1 MFKTEQDFILP
12 LGYQDPD
19 GRLHREGT
27 MRLIT
32 AKDEIEV
39 ANDPKVKRNP
49 AYLSV
54 LLLARVISRL
64 GQVKVVDDEV
74 VENFFQ
80 TDFNFLQE
88 LYNRL
93 NQENDLNL
101 DFKCPHC
108 GGENHAD
115 LSALFKN
122 FRLEE
127 ETRKT
132 ASGQISEELP
142 AHVRA

>member
-12 LGYQDPD
+12 IGYQDPE
-19 GRLHREGT
+19 GRVHREGT

-39 ANDPKVKRNP
+39 ANDSKVKRNP

-54 LLLARVISRL
+54 LLLARVVTRL
-64 GQVKVVDDEV
+64 GQVKAIDDEV
-74 VENFFQ
+74 IENLFQ

-93 NQENDLNL
+93 NQENDLKVG
-101 DFKCPHC
+101 FKCPHC
-108 GGENHAD
+108 GAEKSAD
-115 LSALFKN
+115 LAELF
-122 FRLEE
+122 RDCQPEE
-127 ETRKT
+127 ESRKVT
-132 ASGQISEELP
+132 DSQISEELP
-142 AHVRA
+142 ARVRA